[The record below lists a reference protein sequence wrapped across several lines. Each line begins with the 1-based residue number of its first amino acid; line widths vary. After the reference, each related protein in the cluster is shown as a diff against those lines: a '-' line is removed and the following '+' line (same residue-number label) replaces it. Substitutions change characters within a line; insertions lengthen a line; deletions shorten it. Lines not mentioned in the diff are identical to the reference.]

1 MSKIIVSFK
10 GATIAEYELRAG
22 EMSIGRKSTADI
34 QIDSLAVS
42 GRHARI
48 VTQGDTSTLEDL
60 GSTNG
65 TFINDNKISNHQF
78 QNGDAAQIG
87 KHTITFVAGSS
98 PLVEEDDDDDDEF
111 EKTVVL
117 GVNAMPAM
125 AAVPKPVAPAP
136 SAAPA
141 PAPSAAAPTIGGLQ
155 ILNGPRT
162 GLVFKLAKSLTNVGQ
177 KGHCAAVI
185 SRRSG
190 GYHLAHVDGPN
201 PPSVNGEKLG
211 KQAKT
216 LSDGDIV
223 EIGTIKM
230 QFQATAAS

>member
-10 GATIAEYELRAG
+10 GATIAEHELRPG
-22 EMSIGRKSTADI
+22 EMIVGRKSSADI

-42 GRHARI
+42 GSHAKI
-48 VTQGDTSTLEDL
+48 STQGDTTTIEDI

-65 TFINDNKISNHQF
+65 TFMNGQKITSHTF
-78 QNGDAAQIG
+78 SNGDAVQVG
-87 KHTITFVAGSS
+87 KHTLTFVAG
-98 PLVEEDDDDDDEF
+98 PAAAVEEDDDDDEF

-125 AAVPKPVAPAP
+125 APAPKPAASAPGAA
-136 SAAPA
+136 SAT
-141 PAPSAAAPTIGGLQ
+141 AASPQVGGLQ
-155 ILNGPRT
+155 IMNGPRA
-162 GLVFKLAKSLTNVGQ
+162 GLVFKLTKSLTNVGQ
-177 KGHCAAVI
+177 KGHCAAVV
-185 SRRSG
+185 SRRGG

-201 PPSVNGEKLG
+201 PPTVNGEQLG

-216 LSDGDIV
+216 LNDGDIV

-230 QFQATAAS
+230 QFQAVATG

>member
-10 GATIAEYELRAG
+10 GATIAEYQLRPG
-22 EMSIGRKSTADI
+22 EMGIGRKSTADI

-48 VTQGDTSTLEDL
+48 VTEGDTSTLEDL

-65 TFINDNKISNHQF
+65 TFINEKKISSHQF
-78 QNGDAAQIG
+78 NNGDAAQIG

-98 PLVEEDDDDDDEF
+98 PLVAEDDDDDDEF

-117 GVNAMPAM
+117 GVNAMPTM
-125 AAVPKPVAPAP
+125 AAVPKPVAPSPTA
-136 SAAPA
+136 A
-141 PAPSAAAPTIGGLQ
+141 PAPSATAPTIGGLQ

-185 SRRSG
+185 SRRAG

-201 PPSVNGEKLG
+201 PPMVNGEKLG

-230 QFQATAAS
+230 QFQATANS